1 LNGLRE
7 QQIHGVEVAGSWQAV
22 SAACRTSA
30 CHFTDVA
37 ACFGLLT
44 APQDTFRLPAVI
56 WITGLPAAGKTTLA
70 QRIQATLRAQSV
82 PVVVLD
88 GDDLRRTVN
97 ADLGYGEEARHEN
110 VRRIG
115 EIARVLVA
123 QSFTVVVA
131 CISPFRAQRDALRRT
146 FPEGQFVEVFADTPI
161 EVCQQRDPKGLY
173 RRAAAGALRQM
184 TGVDAGYEAP
194 FNPEL
199 VFKPDGF
206 DEEEFLR
213 RFRL

>member
-1 LNGLRE
+1 M
-7 QQIHGVEVAGSWQAV
+7 
-22 SAACRTSA
+22 
-30 CHFTDVA
+30 
-37 ACFGLLT
+37 
-44 APQDTFRLPAVI
+44 I

-70 QRIQATLRAQSV
+70 QRIQAALRDRSL

-97 ADLGYGEEARHEN
+97 ADLGYSEDARHEN

-146 FPEGQFVEVFADTPI
+146 FPPGQFIEVFADTPL

-173 RRAAAGALRQM
+173 RRAAAGALREM

-194 FNPEL
+194 LNPE
-199 VFKPDGF
+199 FAFQPDGF
-206 DEEEFLR
+206 DAAVFLDP
-213 RFRL
+213 FGL

>member
-1 LNGLRE
+1 M
-7 QQIHGVEVAGSWQAV
+7 
-22 SAACRTSA
+22 
-30 CHFTDVA
+30 
-37 ACFGLLT
+37 
-44 APQDTFRLPAVI
+44 I

-70 QRIQATLRAQSV
+70 QRIQAALQSQNL

-97 ADLGYGEEARHEN
+97 ADLGYSEAARHEN

-115 EIARVLVA
+115 EMARVLVA

-146 FPEGQFVEVFADTPI
+146 FAPGQFIEVFADTPLV
-161 EVCQQRDPKGLY
+161 VCQQRDPKGLY
-173 RRAAAGALRQM
+173 RRAATGALREM
-184 TGVDAGYEAP
+184 TGVDAGYEP
-194 FNPEL
+194 PLNPEL

-206 DEEEFLR
+206 DAAAFLKQFGR
-213 RFRL
+213 